1 MQKTKDTLIDI
12 RRIGSDFGFVDSGIA
27 KIASLEDYCSFFDK
41 YLADGCQ
48 AGMSYLERNRDKRAD
63 PAKLVP
69 GARSVLCFLAPYG
82 KGSEAPDGS
91 RICGFAQGEDYHKVI
106 KDRLYGVMSRL
117 ADEAAARGLPAFS
130 GRPFTDSA
138 PLAERAWAVRA
149 RLGFIGRN
157 SFLISPEYGLR
168 TLIGAI
174 VCNIP
179 AEAFIPHPP
188 LTVTSCGE
196 CGKCAK
202 ACPTGALQPYRI
214 DARRCISYHT
224 VESHD
229 ALPDNLNRG
238 ESLFGCDRCL
248 EACPWNKDIPAWAE
262 FRSHHDRLESM
273 TREDWRQLTPE
284 AFEETFGTSSL
295 TRAGLEK
302 LKDNA
307 R

>member
-1 MQKTKDTLIDI
+1 MNNVLIDI
-12 RRIGSDFGFVDSGIA
+12 RQIGSQFGFVDSGVA
-27 KIASLEDYCSFFDK
+27 KIASLGDYCSFFEK

-48 AGMSYLERNRDKRAD
+48 AGMSYLERNLDKRED

-82 KGSEAPDGS
+82 HGSQAPDGS

-106 KDRLYGVMSRL
+106 KDRLYGVMARL

-138 PLAERAWAVRA
+138 PLAERAWAARA
-149 RLGFIGRN
+149 GLGFIGRN
-157 SFLISPEYGLR
+157 CFLISPEYGLR

-179 AEAFIPHPP
+179 AEAFVPHPP
-188 LTVTSCGE
+188 LKVTSCGD
-196 CGKCAK
+196 CGKCTA
-202 ACPTGALQPYRI
+202 ACPTGALQPYRL
-214 DARRCISYHT
+214 DARKCISYHT

-229 ALPDNLNRG
+229 TLPENLNRDG
-238 ESLFGCDRCL
+238 SLFGCDRCL
-248 EACPWNKDIPAWAE
+248 EACPWNKEIPAWPE
-262 FRSHHDRLESM
+262 FRSHHEQLETM
-273 TREDWRQLTPE
+273 TREDWKQLDE
-284 AFEETFGTSSL
+284 AAFDESFGTSSL
-295 TRAGLEK
+295 TRAGLDK
-302 LKDNA
+302 IKDNA